1 MCKGKLNVFGNI
13 QQDTYKTDCVLSNK
27 KKNGG
32 RKNSES
38 SAERSIDI
46 TL

>member
-27 KKNGG
+27 KKKMEVG
-32 RKNSES
+32 RTVR
-38 SAERSIDI
+38 ALQRD
-46 TL
+46 L